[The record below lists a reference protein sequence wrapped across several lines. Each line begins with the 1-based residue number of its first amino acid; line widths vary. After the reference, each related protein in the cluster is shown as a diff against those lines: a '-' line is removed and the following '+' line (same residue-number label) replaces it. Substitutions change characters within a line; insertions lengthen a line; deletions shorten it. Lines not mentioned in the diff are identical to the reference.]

1 VTVLIKNED
10 GQNVISTWI
19 ADVIFNDGLTRFGA
33 LTHGR
38 HQAAM
43 GGLMLKVGAKS
54 NRIKAIPG
62 DLKARWYGA
71 YHAFESRECAAD

>member
-1 VTVLIKNED
+1 
-10 GQNVISTWI
+10 
-19 ADVIFNDGLTRFGA
+19 
-33 LTHGR
+33 
-38 HQAAM
+38 M
-43 GGLMLKVGAKS
+43 GGSMLKVGAKS